1 VNGALG
7 VGFVALVLAFWLA
20 LLNARDRRRDR
31 TASVVSSACAA
42 PALRGLIALRVRAP
56 LLSSRTVAVLDMS
69 ACAAADVWPTMR
81 RLAHILPL
89 DVGLVIET
97 CLDGGPDVSSPGRQS
112 ATHRHHRWLGLV
124 PSSEYAIF
132 IRVR

>member
-1 VNGALG
+1 VEGALG
-7 VGFVALVLAFWLA
+7 VGFVALVLAFGLS

-31 TASVVSSACAA
+31 TASVVRCACET

-69 ACAAADVWPTMR
+69 ACAAANVWPTVR
-81 RLAHILPL
+81 RLADILPV

-97 CLDGGPDVSSPGRQS
+97 CLDRGPAVSLPGSQP
-112 ATHRHHRWLGLV
+112 ATRTYRRWLGLV
-124 PSSEYAIF
+124 PSSGYAIF

>member
-1 VNGALG
+1 MDGAFG
-7 VGFVALVLAFWLA
+7 VGFVAFVLALWLA

-31 TASVVSSACAA
+31 TASVVSSACAV

-69 ACAAADVWPTMR
+69 ACAVADVWPTMR
-81 RLAHILPL
+81 RLADILPV

-97 CLDGGPDVSSPGRQS
+97 CLDCGPDVSSPGSQS
-112 ATHRHHRWLGLV
+112 ATHTCHRWLGLA

>member
-1 VNGALG
+1 MDGAFAL
-7 VGFVALVLAFWLA
+7 GFVALVLAFGLA

-31 TASVVSSACAA
+31 TASVVLCACAT

-56 LLSSRTVAVLDMS
+56 LLSRRTVAFLDML

-81 RLAHILPL
+81 R
-89 DVGLVIET
+89 DRGS
-97 CLDGGPDVSSPGRQS
+97 DVSEPDNQPP
-112 ATHRHHRWLGLV
+112 THPYHRWVGV
-124 PSSEYAIF
+124 APSSRNAIF